1 MRVSVA
7 PLAAAI
13 FAALPFCALP
23 FGASAAD
30 AGAPDAGDGVVV
42 LPKVIVE
49 ADRADIAPARRVDA
63 ADLDARRAAASDS
76 TALLDGQPGDDV
88 NAAGGVSG
96 LPSIRGL
103 ADDRLRIRVDGAD
116 ITASC
121 PNHMNPALSYVPPGD
136 VASITV
142 YPGITPVSQ
151 GGDSIGG
158 SIVVERTQPTF
169 AAAGEGTILSGEIG
183 AYYRSNGDARGANVA
198 ASLATEHFSARYTG
212 STARADDYR
221 AGDDFKTYDFT
232 GRAGH
237 TLGRDVVGSSA
248 YVSHNQSLGVA
259 YAWGDQLVE
268 AKFGWQQIPMQGFP
282 NQRMDLTDNQQRSAN
297 LRYLG
302 QFGWGR
308 LEARAY
314 RETLDHEMDFGADKR
329 YWYGSGSGG
338 NNPPDGAGV
347 PCAPIGSACAIGMP
361 MDTESDTTALSL
373 DADIALHGDDRLRAG
388 LEHRAY
394 RLDDWW
400 PPSGG
405 MMAPGTFWNIR
416 DGERDRSALY
426 AEWEHHFDTRWTAE
440 LGARYERVRMDAGT
454 AQGYNPASN
463 MMGSYQMRDAA
474 LFNAA
479 DRTRSDGNW
488 DASAIFRFAASERS
502 DIAFGIGRKVR
513 SPGLYEV
520 YPWSTWSMAAV
531 MNNFVGDG
539 NGYIGNLD
547 LRPERAVTVS
557 ATFDLHAAD
566 RRWELQFTPYSTR
579 IADYID
585 AVQWN
590 PDTNAPRTTPV
601 RNAFTVLKY
610 QNQSAR
616 MYGVD
621 VSGKVRLGETGIG
634 TFGLAGTLA
643 WSDGENTRTGD
654 GLHNR
659 MPPNARLS
667 LTHRIGGWDNALE
680 VVGVGNKD
688 SVSRVRNEVETSG
701 YGLVNL
707 RVAHAWARVRLDVG
721 VDNLFDRYYDLP
733 TGGAYLG
740 QGTTMSMNPP
750 VPNYPQW
757 GTAVPGPGRSVYA
770 AVNVKF

>member
-1 MRVSVA
+1 MRSFVSLPVA

-13 FAALPFCALP
+13 LAALPFCA
-23 FGASAAD
+23 FSAEPVL
-30 AGAPDAGDGVVV
+30 PDAGDGVVT

-49 ADRADIAPARRVDA
+49 SDRADIAPARRVDA
-63 ADLDARRAAASDS
+63 QALRARAAAASDAA
-76 TALLDGQPGDDV
+76 ALLDGQPGVSV

-121 PNHMNPALSYVPPGD
+121 PNHMNPALSYVSPGD
-136 VASITV
+136 VASVVV

-158 SIVVERTQPTF
+158 SIVVERTPPTF
-169 AAAGEGTILSGEIG
+169 AAAGEGTVFSGEFG
-183 AYYRSNGDARGANVA
+183 AYYRSNGDAHGAHVA
-198 ASLATEHFSARYTG
+198 AALATEHFSARYTG

-221 AGDDFKTYDFT
+221 AGDDFKTYTFT

-248 YVSHNQSLGVA
+248 FVSHNQALDLA
-259 YAWGDQLVE
+259 YTWGDHLIE

-302 QFGWGR
+302 QFDWGR
-308 LEARAY
+308 LEARVY

-329 YWYGSGSGG
+329 YWYGSASNGGTPPGS
-338 NNPPDGAGV
+338 AAV
-347 PCAPIGSACAIGMP
+347 PCAPIGATCAIGMP

-405 MMAPGTFWNIR
+405 MMAPGTFRNIR
-416 DGERDRSALY
+416 DGERDRTAAY
-426 AEWEHHFDTRWTAE
+426 VEWEHHFDARWTAE
-440 LGARYERVRMDAGT
+440 LGARYEQVRMDAGLVE
-454 AQGYNPASN
+454 GYAPTSN
-463 MMGSYQMRDAA
+463 MMGSYQMRDAG

-479 DRTRSDGNW
+479 DRSRRDGHW
-488 DASAIFRFAASERS
+488 DASAIFRFAASERT
-502 DIAFGIGRKVR
+502 DIAFGIARKVR
-513 SPGLYEV
+513 APGMYEV

-539 NGYIGNLD
+539 NGYIGNLA

-557 ATFDLHAAD
+557 TTFDLHAPD
-566 RRWELQFTPYSTR
+566 RRWELQFTPYRTQ

-585 AVQWN
+585 AVQW
-590 PDTNAPRTTPV
+590 DAATNAPRAMPV

-610 QNQSAR
+610 ANQNAR
-616 MYGVD
+616 LYGVD
-621 VSGKVRLGETGIG
+621 VSGKVRLAETGFG
-634 TFGLAGTLA
+634 TFGLEGTLA

-654 GLHNR
+654 GLYHR
-659 MPPNARLS
+659 MPLNARLA
-667 LTHRIGGWDNALE
+667 LTQRIGGWDNALE
-680 VVGVGNKD
+680 VVGVDRKD
-688 SVSRVRNEVETSG
+688 DVSRVRNEIETAG

-707 RVAHAWARVRLDVG
+707 RVGHAWERVRLDVG
-721 VDNLFDRYYDLP
+721 VDNVFDRFYALP

-757 GTAVPGPGRSVYA
+757 GTAVPGAGRSIHA
-770 AVNVKF
+770 AINVKF